1 MVQLLELP
9 IAHIV
14 FSFDSGW
21 LTVHTLSCLSCRYTL
36 CCHIMLNFGV
46 WLCFFLSPCVVR
58 LRCFLSTRESYFVV
72 SFPLWSQTQL
82 FPFHHRVG
90 LHCFLF
96 TKESDFVVSFHCGVR
111 LLCFLSTAE
120 SDSVVSV
127 PLQSQTL
134 LFPFH
139 CRVRLCCFLPPWS
152 LTPLFTSTAESD
164 SVVSFHPIV
173 RLCWFLS
180 TTESYSVV
188 SFPLQSHTPVFPF
201 HCRVGLCCLLP
212 LWSLTPLFPSAMES
226 DSVVSFHCGVWLCSV
241 LPNGEE
247 SDSDIQM
254 QISRQKQ
261 I

>member
-1 MVQLLELP
+1 MSKSNFLKFCLRRTKHSHTCKCLLYGSTFR

-21 LTVHTLSCLSCRYTL
+21 LTVHTLSCLSCRYRIYSVLSYHAQLWSLTL
-36 CCHIMLNFGV
+36 FFPFPLRSQTPLFPFHQGV
-46 WLCFFLSPCVVR
+46 LLC
-58 LRCFLSTRESYFVV
+58 CFLSTLESVSIV
-72 SFPLWSQTQL
+72 SFSPQSWTPL
-82 FPFHHRVG
+82 FPFHQ
-90 LHCFLF
+90 
-96 TKESDFVVSFHCGVR
+96 GVW
-111 LLCFLSTAE
+111 
-120 SDSVVSV
+120 
-127 PLQSQTL
+127 
-134 LFPFH
+134 
-139 CRVRLCCFLPPWS
+139 LCCFLPLWS

-188 SFPLQSHTPVFPF
+188 SFPLQSHTTVFPF
-201 HCRVGLCCLLP
+201 HCRVGLCCFLP
-212 LWSLTPLFPSAMES
+212 LCSLTPLFPSAMES